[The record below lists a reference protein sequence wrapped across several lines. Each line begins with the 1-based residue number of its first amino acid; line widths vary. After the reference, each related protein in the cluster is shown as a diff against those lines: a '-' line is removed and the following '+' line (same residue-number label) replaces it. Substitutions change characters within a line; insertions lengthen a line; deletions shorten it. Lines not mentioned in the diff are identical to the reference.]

1 MAAMK
6 TSGVAA
12 VERALAI
19 LDAFRDGDDGLT
31 LAEIAQRTRM
41 YKSTILRLC
50 ASLEKYGYLWRVSD
64 GRYRLGPTPIR
75 LGSLYQRAFRLA
87 ERVVPVLHRLAH
99 DLGESASFYIRHGDV
114 RVCLHRV
121 DSPQPIRDHVREGDH
136 LPLDRGA
143 AGRVLLAF
151 GGARGAAFAA
161 VRRDLVAA
169 SFGERNPETAAIAC
183 PVFGVGQELVGAL
196 SLSGPLYRFRP
207 EAVRRMSAA
216 LLRAA
221 AGLTAAL
228 GGDREPF
235 GKRTASRGTTA

>member
-1 MAAMK
+1 MK

-19 LDAFRDGDDGLT
+19 LDAFREGDDGLT
-31 LAEIAQRTRM
+31 LAEIAERTRM

-50 ASLEKYGYLWRVSD
+50 ASLEKYGYLWRVPD
-64 GRYRLGPTPIR
+64 GRYRLGPTPMR
-75 LGSLYQRAFRLA
+75 LGSLYQRGFPLA
-87 ERVVPVLHRLAH
+87 DRVVPVLRRLAKYS
-99 DLGESASFYIRHGDV
+99 GESASFYIRHGAV

-121 DSPQPIRDHVREGDH
+121 DSPAPIRDHVREGDH

-151 GGARGAAFAA
+151 GGARGSLFAA

-169 SFGERNPETAAIAC
+169 SFGERNPETAAVAC
-183 PVFGVGQELVGAL
+183 PVFGVEQELVGVL

-207 EAVRRMSAA
+207 EAVRRMSSALMREAA
-216 LLRAA
+216 D
-221 AGLTAAL
+221 LTAAL
-228 GGDREPF
+228 GGDRRPF
-235 GKRTASRGTTA
+235 DKRMATRVTSA